1 MVIRTWTLLLAASA
15 VVLAGLFAVAP
26 AASAANNSEQVVFSG
41 TGFGSFGPVGFWI
54 WCEADSNNP
63 YQGECNGSMYFY
75 ALHLTKHVDDV
86 APIAEPEEHMYVMT
100 VASSDGSIACTLTN
114 EPPIVHG
121 PHNTVDITCTS
132 PAGSGQ
138 STSAVVQATG
148 PG

>member
-1 MVIRTWTLLLAASA
+1 MIRRWTLVLSAAA
-15 VVLAGLFAVAP
+15 LVAGVLAIGP
-26 AASAANNSEQVVFSG
+26 TASAANNSEQVVFSG

-75 ALHLTKHVDDV
+75 ALGLTKHVEDV
-86 APIAEPEEHMYVMT
+86 VPISEPEEHMYVMD

-121 PHNTVDITCTS
+121 PHNTVDISCTS
-132 PAGSGQ
+132 PSGSGQ
-138 STSAVVQATG
+138 STTAVVHATG